1 MTRPAEGDS
10 YTVERTFTTE
20 EVRRFTALSGDD
32 QPRHTDP
39 DADGRLL
46 VQGLLTA
53 TLPTAVGG
61 DLEMLA
67 HEMDFEFRRPVYTGE
82 PITCEWTHETVET
95 REDRYA
101 VTADVDC
108 RNADGE
114 TVLSA
119 TIEGFIEADADA
131 DG

>member
-1 MTRPAEGDS
+1 MTRPTEGDS
-10 YTVERTFTTE
+10 YTVQRTFTTE
-20 EVRRFTALSGDD
+20 EVRRFAALSGDD

-39 DADGRLL
+39 DAEGRLV

-53 TLPTAVGG
+53 TLPTAIGG
-61 DLEMLA
+61 DLKMLA
-67 HEMDFEFRRPVYTGE
+67 HEMDLEFRRPVHTGE
-82 PITCEWTHETVET
+82 PITCEWTHETVEA
-95 REDRYA
+95 RENRHA
-101 VTADVDC
+101 VTAGVDC

-119 TIEGFIEADADA
+119 TIEGFVG

>member
-1 MTRPAEGDS
+1 MTRPTEGDS
-10 YTVERTFTTE
+10 YTIERTFTTE
-20 EVRRFTALSGDD
+20 EVRRFAALSGDD

-67 HEMDFEFRRPVYTGE
+67 HEMDFEFRRPVYTGK
-82 PITCEWTHETVET
+82 PITCEWTHETVEA
-95 REDRYA
+95 RGDRYA

>member
-1 MTRPAEGDS
+1 MTRPTEGDS

-20 EVRRFTALSGDD
+20 EVRRFAALSGDD

-53 TLPTAVGG
+53 TLPTAIGG

-67 HEMDFEFRRPVYTGE
+67 HEMDLEFRRPVYTGE
-82 PITCEWTHETVET
+82 PITCEWTHETVEA

>member
-1 MTRPAEGDS
+1 MSGPVEGD
-10 YTVERTFTTE
+10 THAFERAFTE
-20 EVRRFTALSGDD
+20 AEVRQFAALSGDD

-53 TLPTAVGG
+53 TLPTAIGG

-67 HEMDFEFRRPVYTGE
+67 HEMDLEFRRPVYTGE
-82 PITCEWTHETVET
+82 PITCEWTHETVEA

-119 TIEGFIEADADA
+119 TIEGFVEADADA